1 MYLGKLFGFLIYC
14 ELFFF
19 IKVQALFDDVCHIV
33 ATGEQFVMQVSTL
46 ILVGQVAEEMIW
58 NLLLTH

>member
-1 MYLGKLFGFLIYC
+1 MYLGKLFGFRIYR
-14 ELFFF
+14 ELFF
-19 IKVQALFDDVCHIV
+19 IKIQALFDDVCHIV